1 MSCADLLLRRMP
13 KMAYTPKVK
22 ICGITNVEDAAV
34 AVEAG
39 ADALGFVFYRKSPR
53 YIEPT
58 LARQIIMNLP
68 PLVIPVGVFVDED
81 QQVVRSLMDD
91 CGLEI
96 AQLHGNEL
104 AIYCKELGRT
114 ILKALRVKDRSTFLA
129 LAEYRGRAG
138 VRGFVLDAF
147 SEQAYGGTGQMIDWQ
162 LAAEAAKAANIL
174 LAGGLTPDNVTKAI
188 QAVQPYGVDVS
199 SGVERAPGKK
209 DHEKVRA
216 FIIAAKVV
224 SLT

>member
-1 MSCADLLLRRMP
+1 MSYEECRLRRMP

-22 ICGITNVEDAAV
+22 ICGITNAEDASV

-96 AQLHGNEL
+96 AQLHGNES

-147 SEQAYGGTGQMIDWQ
+147 SEQAYGGTGQVVDWQ

-216 FIIAAKVV
+216 FISAAKVV